1 MALHELVPNHIWY
14 AQQSLNFGPI
24 QIKTRMTLIRLRDG
38 ALWVHSPIEPT
49 PSLLAELSTLGEVRY
64 VLAPN
69 RTHHLFFRRFLKSFP
84 QAKGFVAPGLAEKID
99 DLSQYPV
106 IPMAGPWGDE
116 LKGWFIDGLPVLS
129 ETVWFHENTGTLLL
143 TDLLFSFGT
152 HNTGMAKLVA
162 RLLGVYDRLGMS
174 LTMKLM
180 TKNKQA
186 LRRSIEPLLSLP
198 VQRIVLAHD
207 QVIDEQPVKKLRE
220 AFEWLC

>member
-106 IPMAGPWGDE
+106 IPMPGPWRDE

-152 HNTGMAKLVA
+152 HNTGMAKPVA

>member
-1 MALHELVPNHIWY
+1 MALHELVPNSIWY
-14 AQQSLNFGPI
+14 AQQSLHFGPI
-24 QIKTRMTLIRLRDG
+24 KIQTRMTVIRLQDG

-49 PSLLAELSTLGEVRY
+49 TNLLAELSSLGEVRY

-84 QAKGFVAPGLAEKID
+84 QARGFVAPGLAEKVN

-106 IPMAGPWGDE
+106 VPTPEPWQDE
-116 LKGWFIDGLPVLS
+116 LQSWFIDGLPVLS
-129 ETVWFHENTGTLLL
+129 ETVWFHEYTGTLLL
-143 TDLLFSFGT
+143 TDLLFCFGT
-152 HNTGMAKLVA
+152 NNTGLATLVA

-180 TKNKQA
+180 TKDKQA

-207 QVIDEQPVKKLRE
+207 QIIEEQPTIRLKE
-220 AFEWLC
+220 AFEWLR

>member
-106 IPMAGPWGDE
+106 IPMPGPWRDE